1 MNLSPTEIDR
11 LVIFSAAEHARRLR
25 RHGVRLSHPEAV
37 ALIADEMLLAARK
50 GVGYSEIVDQA
61 TRLLSG
67 DDVEPGVASMIEF
80 VSVEANFEQGT
91 KMVIV
96 FRPILPGRVADDGP
110 QPGDVITPDGD
121 IQLNAGRPRIE
132 LDVTNTGD
140 RDIQVRSHTHFFE
153 TNRALRL
160 RPSPGLGHAA
170 GCGALAAASAS
181 SPGCG
186 GGVALVPIGGD
197 RVVCGQAGLAQG
209 RLDDPASR
217 PGRAGRG
224 PQRRLPG
231 GLSHGH
237 DVTPRLRRHLRPHHR
252 RPGPPGRHRAAG
264 RDRA

>member
-37 ALIADEMLLAARK
+37 ALIADEILLAARK

-61 TRLLSG
+61 SRLLSG

-110 QPGDVITPDGD
+110 PPGEVITPDGD

-140 RDIQVRSHTHFFE
+140 RDIQVRSHAHFFE
-153 TNRALRL
+153 VNRALRFDREQAFGMRL
-160 RPSPGLGHAA
+160 DRPSGTGVRFEPGVPVRVDL
-170 GCGALAAASAS
+170 
-181 SPGCG
+181 
-186 GGVALVPIGGD
+186 VAIGGTGD
-197 RVVCGQAGLAQG
+197 VHGFANLTDGSIH
-209 RLDDPASR
+209 DPAVKAEALKLARSR
-217 PGRAGRG
+217 GYLGA
-224 PQRRLPG
+224 
-231 GLSHGH
+231 
-237 DVTPRLRRHLRPHHR
+237 
-252 RPGPPGRHRAAG
+252 
-264 RDRA
+264 